1 MKIFKIMLPVIAF
14 LVVGTGCANKNDVN
28 NNVVNNISDA
38 RKSEI
43 EEFIKG
49 CKGIGLRAQGAD
61 CYNLGLAYA
70 NGNGVK
76 QDYFEAENYYKKAC
90 DLNERAGCYNLGVI
104 YYHGQTG
111 EKSIRK
117 AISYFEKT
125 CKLNNWFGCRDL
137 GVIYAD
143 GLGVRQDKSKAK
155 EYFGK
160 MCDMGLQDGCD
171 NYRKLNEQ
179 GY

>member
-1 MKIFKIMLPVIAF
+1 MLPVIA
-14 LVVGTGCANKNDVN
+14 LLAVGTGCANKHYVN
-28 NNVVNNISDA
+28 NNGVNNISDA

-43 EEFIKG
+43 EKLIKG
-49 CKGIGLRAQGAD
+49 CKGIGYVDLGGAQGAYCRD
-61 CYNLGLAYA
+61 LGNAYA
-70 NGNGVK
+70 EGRGVK
-76 QDYFEAENYYKKAC
+76 QDYFEAEIYYEKAC
-90 DLNERAGCYNLGVI
+90 DLNNPLGCYNLGTF

-137 GVIYAD
+137 GIIYAD